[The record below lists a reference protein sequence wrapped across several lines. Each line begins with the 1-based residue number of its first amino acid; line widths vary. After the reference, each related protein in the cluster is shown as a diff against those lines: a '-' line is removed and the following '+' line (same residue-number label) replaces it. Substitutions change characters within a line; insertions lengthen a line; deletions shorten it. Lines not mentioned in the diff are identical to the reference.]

1 MSMNKFEITFD
12 EQYQLIKLY
21 DLLRD
26 TGMTEELPNEITT
39 FFEKLMDKVLCK
51 WKITSLHMQM
61 RRDIALVSV
70 KHLSEYKKY
79 LTNLSLNMLHTK
91 NTSMHL
97 QITLM
102 VINYGTK

>member
-1 MSMNKFEITFD
+1 MNKYEITWD

-26 TGMTEELPNEITT
+26 TNMIEDLAPEITT

-51 WKITSLHMQM
+51 WTITLLVMLT

-70 KHLSEYKKY
+70 INPSGLQKF
-79 LTNLSLNMLHTK
+79 LTNLSINIHRMMNIL
-91 NTSMHL
+91 MHL
-97 QITLM
+97 LITLTDT
-102 VINYGTK
+102 NYGTK